1 MSGRDRLLHPGA
13 GHHGVHGPARPAHP
27 LLQILPLLLRLHG
40 QLMLILNEKEAIVAS
55 NKSFKEFEA
64 LMFLLLQFC
73 GSVQMFAAVLFSIGL
88 LAYPAGWGSEV
99 IKQLCGPQADA
110 FILGSCQVSEGE
122 EEIEILDFNRVFVQ
136 ILRIVNTSN
145 VYYL

>member
-1 MSGRDRLLHPGA
+1 
-13 GHHGVHGPARPAHP
+13 
-27 LLQILPLLLRLHG
+27 
-40 QLMLILNEKEAIVAS
+40 
-55 NKSFKEFEA
+55 
-64 LMFLLLQFC
+64 MFLLLQFC

-88 LAYPAGWGSEV
+88 LAYPAGWGAEV

-110 FILGSCQVSEGE
+110 FILGSCQVSDGE

>member
-1 MSGRDRLLHPGA
+1 MSGRHRLLHPGA
-13 GHHGVHGPARPAHP
+13 GHHGVHGPPRPAHP

-40 QLMLILNEKEAIVAS
+40 QLILNEKEALVAAS
-55 NKSFKEFEA
+55 NISFKEFEA

-110 FILGSCQVSEGE
+110 FILGSCQVSDGE
-122 EEIEILDFNRVFVQ
+122 EEIEILDFNRVFAQ